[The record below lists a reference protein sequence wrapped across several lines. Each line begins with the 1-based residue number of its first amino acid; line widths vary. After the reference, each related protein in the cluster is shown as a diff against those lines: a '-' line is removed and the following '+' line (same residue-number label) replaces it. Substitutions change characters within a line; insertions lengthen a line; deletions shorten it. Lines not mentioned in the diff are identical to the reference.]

1 MCDPSPILHTHTDE
15 HRTDPGAQ
23 FAERMI
29 DALNSGAVSLMLSLG
44 HRTGLFDTMAELPPS
59 SSDAIA
65 SAAGLDERYVREW
78 LGAMVAA
85 DIVAVDPAQ
94 GRYRLP
100 AHHAAFLTRAATP
113 DNIAVFAQYIPLLGQ
128 VEDDILDCFRN
139 GGGVPYER
147 YARFHQVMEEDS
159 AQTVVAALHE
169 HILPLVPGI
178 RARLESGIDVLD
190 VGCGSGR
197 ALVSMAQAFPNSR
210 FTGYD
215 LSPIAI
221 DRAWANASAAGLQNI
236 LFEAKDVTR
245 LGVGETYDLIT
256 AFDAIHDQKRPASV
270 LGGIASALR
279 QEGWFLMQD
288 IAGSSH
294 HHQDREHPIGAF
306 LYTISCMHCMS
317 VSLAQGGDGLGA
329 MWGRER
335 ALAMLDAAGFGSVQ
349 VHSLDH
355 DFQNFFYVAR
365 SAEKRLS

>member
-1 MCDPSPILHTHTDE
+1 MPGISRLSRGRPIDAGE
-15 HRTDPGAQ
+15 H

-29 DALNSGAVSLMLSLG
+29 ATLNGGAVALMLSLG
-44 HRTGLFDTMAELPPS
+44 HRTGLFDAMAELPPS
-59 SSDAIA
+59 SSGAIA
-65 SAAGLDERYVREW
+65 AAAGLNERYVREW

-85 DIVAVDPAQ
+85 DIVEIDPES
-94 GRYRLP
+94 GRYWLP

-128 VEDDILDCFRN
+128 VEDEILACFHN

-147 YARFHQVMEEDS
+147 YARFHEVMEEDS

-178 RARLESGIDVLD
+178 RERLDAGIDVLD

-197 ALVSMAQAFPNSR
+197 ALISMAAAFPNSR

-215 LSPIAI
+215 LSPVAI
-221 DRAWANASAAGLQNI
+221 ERARAHGSAAGLENV
-236 LFEAKDVTR
+236 LFEARDVTR
-245 LGVGETYDLIT
+245 LDAGDTYDLIT
-256 AFDAIHDQKRPASV
+256 AFDAIHDQKHPASV
-270 LGGIASALR
+270 LAGIASALR
-279 QEGWFLMQD
+279 HDGWFLMQD

-306 LYTISCMHCMS
+306 LYTISCIHCMS

-335 ALAMLDAAGFGSVQ
+335 ALAMLDGAGFGAVQ

-365 SAEKRLS
+365 ASGQGLN

>member
-1 MCDPSPILHTHTDE
+1 MCNQSPILSAHNHDQSA
-15 HRTDPGAQ
+15 DPGDQ

-29 DALNSGAVSLMLSLG
+29 ETLNSGAIALMLSLG

-59 SSDAIA
+59 TSGAVA
-65 SAAGLDERYVREW
+65 GAARLNERYVREW

-85 DIVAVDPAQ
+85 DIVDIDPEQ
-94 GRYRLP
+94 GVYWLP
-100 AHHAAFLTRAATP
+100 PKHAAFVTRAASP
-113 DNIAVFAQYIPLLGQ
+113 DNLAVYAQYIPLLGQ
-128 VEDDILDCFRN
+128 VEDDVLDCFRN

-147 YARFHQVMEEDS
+147 YSRFHEVMEEDS
-159 AQTVVAALHE
+159 VQTVVAALHE

-178 RARLESGIDVLD
+178 QARLEAGIDVLD

-197 ALVSMAQAFPNSR
+197 ALVSMAQVFPNSR

-215 LSPIAI
+215 LSPVAI
-221 DRAWANASAAGLQNI
+221 ERARASAEIVGLENV
-236 LFEAKDVTR
+236 LFEAKDLTG
-245 LGVGETYDLIT
+245 LDASETYDLIT
-256 AFDAIHDQKRPASV
+256 AFDAIHDQKRPAGV
-270 LGGIASALR
+270 LGAIASALR
-279 QEGWFLMQD
+279 RDGWFLMQD

-335 ALAMLDAAGFGSVQ
+335 ALGMLDSAGFGSVQ

-365 SAEKRLS
+365 GAEERLN